1 MASKKEIAS
10 AWAKAKTIRGEN
22 PDVFRKD
29 AFGNKI
35 RKASYGTHGKYGW
48 ELDHKN
54 PKSRGGTDS
63 LKNIQPLHWKE
74 NRKKS
79 DKYPYKKK

>member
-1 MASKKEIAS
+1 MASKKEIDQI
-10 AWAKAKTIRGEN
+10 WEKAKPVRGKNPDSWRKDNHGNTIRKG
-22 PDVFRKD
+22 
-29 AFGNKI
+29 
-35 RKASYGTHGKYGW
+35 SYGTKGEYGW

-54 PKSRGGTDS
+54 PSSKGGTDS
-63 LKNIQPLHWKE
+63 AKNIQPLHWND